1 MVAVFNHLPVK
12 ERAAAKVVERFASS
26 RGHVQDF
33 PGLVSMKVLSSEG
46 TEGADE
52 VLEITR

>member
-26 RGHVQDF
+26 RGHVQEF